1 MKEIGFIGFGSMG
14 SMLEGGMM
22 ELEKIRRHI
31 DDLDSMIITLLAKR
45 ADMVGAAGK
54 FKKDAQS
61 VRDPKRVDQVIEK
74 VRAKA
79 LSSGL
84 SPEIAEIVYRTI
96 IECFIDKELLE
107 FNQRSAK
114 EA

>member
-1 MKEIGFIGFGSMG
+1 MD
-14 SMLEGGMM
+14 LT
-22 ELEKIRRHI
+22 KIRKNI

-45 ADMVGAAGK
+45 QDFVSAAGK
-54 FKKDAQS
+54 LKNDKQAVQ
-61 VRDPKRVDQVIEK
+61 DPKRVEQVIER

-84 SPEIAEIVYRTI
+84 SPEIAERVYRTI
-96 IECFIDKELLE
+96 IDCFVNKELAE
-107 FNQRSAK
+107 FNGHNMRETER